1 MRTYPCRFANYLAYI
16 LLIIWHTPAC
26 DELSAIPRASREIAL
41 QCLELLRHLFT
52 QMQRVFANNG
62 LEVLSVDVIENA
74 RENLVI
80 GQA

>member
-1 MRTYPCRFANYLAYI
+1 
-16 LLIIWHTPAC
+16 
-26 DELSAIPRASREIAL
+26 
-41 QCLELLRHLFT
+41 
-52 QMQRVFANNG
+52 MQRVFANNG